1 MIKLYALIYGN
12 ENFHSDFWTCIHDF
26 LFFFANGLCLK
37 IDLTSQIELLSCPCI
52 HLPVIS
58 NIDENSF
65 LINKTSISLEKITKV
80 VDFRFIIKVYIKSNI
95 L

>member
-12 ENFHSDFWTCIHDF
+12 ENFYSDLWTCIHDF

-37 IDLTSQIELLSCPCI
+37 IDFTSQIELLSCPCI

-58 NIDENSF
+58 NIDKNSF
-65 LINKTSISLEKITKV
+65 LREKITKV